1 MERIAVFQAKFEEDD
16 MISKEDL
23 KEFWNN
29 DLLKFMKEIYEDEGI
44 GIFDDI
50 ELVEILGDKENE

>member
-1 MERIAVFQAKFEEDD
+1 MERIAVFQAKFEEDE

>member
-1 MERIAVFQAKFEEDD
+1 

-29 DLLKFMKEIYEDEGI
+29 DLLKFMKEIYENEGI
-44 GIFDDI
+44 GIFDEI
-50 ELVEILGDKENE
+50 ELVKILGGKENERK